1 MPGNE
6 IYDIPGQHGL
16 TIIPT
21 PIRLDAMEGRVLRL
35 HEVEIALCYCSMLCT
50 ESRRNIIVAQLKDE
64 FHRRGVASYS
74 TIRDDG

>member
-35 HEVEIALCYCSMLCT
+35 HEVEIALCCAPSHAAISSL
-50 ESRRNIIVAQLKDE
+50 S
-64 FHRRGVASYS
+64 S
-74 TIRDDG
+74 